1 MKLMQPI
8 RCHEAPRSADP
19 RTHRRGEGRWP
30 LLITS
35 LAAMCGAGT
44 PLREL
49 AGARGAALSRA
60 AQLPARPGS
69 PGQAARPP
77 AGGLPVA
84 APVWIGR
91 IGRSVQRRAF
101 GAARPPNFGAQAG
114 RRSCPR
120 FKVPPCKVQGPAV
133 QGSRSRRARF
143 EVPPC
148 KIQGSRCRC
157 PRSKARGPR
166 LGLPGPAVQGSAK
179 KANPPRISPLAPASL
194 RSGMGPLADR
204 LSGGSS
210 ERGEEGWPRGAGARG
225 GGSRARAGA
234 RARARARA
242 RAGA

>member
-1 MKLMQPI
+1 VALVN
-8 RCHEAPRSADP
+8 EPRGCVRRRDP
-19 RTHRRGEGRWP
+19 
-30 LLITS
+30 
-35 LAAMCGAGT
+35 

-133 QGSRSRRARF
+133 QGSRF
-143 EVPPC
+143 EVPLS
-148 KIQGSRCRC
+148 KVQGAWSQAGTPRSRC
-157 PRSKARGPR
+157 PRFSDESESPSGRGPR
-166 LGLPGPAVQGSAK
+166 PEARV
-179 KANPPRISPLAPASL
+179 SPLAPPRCPRAA
-194 RSGMGPLADR
+194 RA
-204 LSGGSS
+204 LSPTGCRGGS

-225 GGSRARAGA
+225 GGSRARTGARAGA
-234 RARARARA
+234 RAGGVTAWRSFLCS
-242 RAGA
+242 